1 LRSLGRITNDK
12 ENDVHG
18 GDKEVENQEN
28 GDDDEEEDDLENCDK
43 EVGIQE
49 NSDD

>member
-12 ENDVHG
+12 ENDVYG

-28 GDDDEEEDDLENCDK
+28 GDDEKEEDDLENRDK
-43 EVGIQE
+43 EVGI
-49 NSDD
+49 